1 MPISIALAFV
11 LMVLSDRTSL
21 ACTIFKGHTGE
32 DDYGRE
38 EPAHGR
44 VR

>member
-1 MPISIALAFV
+1 MSVALTFV
-11 LMVLSDRTSL
+11 MMLLFERTSL
-21 ACTIFKGHTGE
+21 ACTIFKGNTGE
-32 DDYGRE
+32 DDFGRE